1 MSLLV
6 ETSVSDLSVCYGITV
21 DGHLVEA
28 ELSEVD
34 GVGLG
39 RKVWMLLLLLLGV
52 ASVELGMGRW
62 MLLLLGQGLL
72 VLGML

>member
-39 RKVWMLLLLLLGV
+39 RKVWMLLLLLGV